1 MALDFYNISDKGFK
15 SVLFS
20 LNDLEFETLYPVLS
34 QLKKLTGTVIDQYG
48 KTRLHYDHVQ
58 LIVQL
63 IDTHRAL
70 SNLDDKL
77 NKRLL
82 AIKEKFS
89 SIDADLV
96 AIGD

>member
-1 MALDFYNISDKGFK
+1 
-15 SVLFS
+15 LFS
-20 LNDLEFETLYPVLS
+20 LNDLEFETLNPILP
-34 QLKKLTGTVIDQYG
+34 QLKKLSGIVIDQYG

-63 IDTHRAL
+63 IDAHRAL
-70 SNLDDKL
+70 LNPDDKL
-77 NKRLL
+77 SKRLL
-82 AIKEKFS
+82 AVKKKFS